1 MPAPVQRDFLDPAAL
16 ARLARLELCAR
27 SPMEGSISG
36 RHQSPHRG
44 ASVEFAEY
52 RKYVVGDDP
61 RHLDWR
67 VVARSD
73 RFYLK
78 EFEADTNLRC
88 HLVLD
93 CSGSMAFGNKLDYAR
108 RLAGPLAYIAMLQ
121 GDAVGLTC
129 CRENVSLDI
138 PARRNPAHLRH
149 VFDALGKQEPAGTTG
164 LVKALHTIADKIRR
178 RALVVVFSDLFYD
191 PEELLHCFRHLHYR
205 KHDLAVFHLLHRDE
219 INFEFDR
226 PIRFVDMENSN
237 SLVAEPNVIQP
248 HYRQALDAYLH
259 RLRTG
264 CYEFKVDYRQAIT
277 DQDYEKVLADFLLAR
292 MKA

>member
-1 MPAPVQRDFLDPAAL
+1 MPTTVQRDFLDPAVL
-16 ARLARLELCAR
+16 ARLSRLELCAR
-27 SPMEGSISG
+27 GPMEGSVSG

-88 HLVLD
+88 HLVID

-108 RLAGPLAYIAMLQ
+108 RLGGTLAYLAMLQ
-121 GDAVGLTC
+121 GDAVGLAC
-129 CRENVSLDI
+129 CQGDITLEI
-138 PARRNPAHLRH
+138 PARRNPVHLRH
-149 VFDALGKQEPAGTTG
+149 VFDALTQQQPAGPTG
-164 LVKALHTIADKIRR
+164 LVRSLHALADKIRQ
-178 RALVVVFSDLFYD
+178 RALIIVISDLFQD
-191 PEELLHCFRHLHYR
+191 PAEMLHCFRHLHFR
-205 KHDLAVFHLLHRDE
+205 KHDLAVFHLLDPAE
-219 INFEFDR
+219 VKFEFDR
-226 PIRFVDMENSN
+226 PIRFTDMEGAGNI
-237 SLVAEPNVIQP
+237 VAEPNVIQAR
-248 HYRQALDAYLH
+248 YKQALTAYLD

-264 CYEFKVDYRQAIT
+264 CYEFKVDYRVVTT
-277 DQDYEKVLADFLLAR
+277 DQSYEKVLADFLLAR
-292 MKA
+292 MK

>member
-1 MPAPVQRDFLDPAAL
+1 MPPPVQREFLDPAVL

-27 SPMEGSISG
+27 GPMEGSVSG

-52 RKYVVGDDP
+52 RKYVQGDDP

-88 HLVLD
+88 HLVVD
-93 CSGSMAFGNKLDYAR
+93 CSGSMAFGDKLAYAR
-108 RLAGPLAYIAMLQ
+108 RVAGTLAYLAMLQ

-129 CRENVSLDI
+129 CRADIALDV

-149 VFDALGKQEPAGTTG
+149 IFDALGKQAPEGPTG
-164 LVKALHTIADKIRR
+164 LVKALHTLADKIRR
-178 RALVVVFSDLFYD
+178 RAMVIVISDLFHD
-191 PEELLHCFRHLHYR
+191 PEDLLHCFRHLHYR
-205 KHDLAVFHLLHRDE
+205 KHDLAIFHLLHRDE
-219 INFEFDR
+219 IAFEFDR
-226 PIRFVDMENSN
+226 PIRFVDLESTG
-237 SLVAEPNVIQP
+237 SLVAEPTVIQP
-248 HYRQALDAYLH
+248 RYRQELEAYLH

-264 CYEFKVDYRQAIT
+264 CYEFKVDYRQVVT
-277 DQDYEKVLADFLLAR
+277 DQSYEKVLADFLLAR
-292 MKA
+292 MKG

>member
-1 MPAPVQRDFLDPAAL
+1 MPPPVQRDFLDPAAL

-73 RFYLK
+73 RYYLK

-88 HLVLD
+88 HIVLD
-93 CSGSMAFGNKLDYAR
+93 CSGSMKFGDKLDYAR
-108 RLAGPLAYIAMLQ
+108 RLAAPLAYISMLQ

-129 CRENVSLDI
+129 CREDVSLDI

-149 VFDALGKQEPAGTTG
+149 VFDALGKQEPAGQTG
-164 LVKALHTIADKIRR
+164 LVKALHTLADKIRR
-178 RALVVVFSDLFYD
+178 RALVIVFSDLFHD

-219 INFEFDR
+219 IKFEFDR

-237 SLVAEPNVIQP
+237 SLVAEPNVIQQR
-248 HYRQALDAYLH
+248 YRQALDAYLH

-264 CYEFKVDYRQAIT
+264 CYEFKVDYRQAVT

>member
-1 MPAPVQRDFLDPAAL
+1 MPAPVQRDFLDPAVL
-16 ARLARLELCAR
+16 ARLSRLELVAR
-27 SPMEGSISG
+27 SPMEGSVSG

-52 RKYVVGDDP
+52 RKYVGGDDP

-93 CSGSMAFGNKLDYAR
+93 CSGSMAFGAKLDYAR
-108 RLAGPLAYIAMLQ
+108 RLAGTLAYLAMLQ

-129 CRENVSLDI
+129 CQEKVTLDI

-149 VFDALGKQEPAGTTG
+149 IFDAIGKLTPTGTTG
-164 LVKALHTIADKIRR
+164 LVSSLHTLAGKIRR
-178 RALVVVFSDLFYD
+178 RALVIVISDLFHD
-191 PEELLHCFRHLHYR
+191 PEELLHCFRHLRYR
-205 KHDLAVFHLLHRDE
+205 KHDLAIFHLLHRDE

-226 PIRFVDMENSN
+226 PIRFADMES
-237 SLVAEPNVIQP
+237 SASIVAEPQVIQSR
-248 HYRQALDAYLH
+248 YRHALDAYLH

-264 CYEFKVDYRQAIT
+264 SHEFNVDYRLVTT
-277 DQDYEKVLADFLLAR
+277 DQTYEKVLADFLLAR
-292 MKA
+292 MKG